1 MPNGWLSLTTG
12 RMSEIKASHI
22 LVEKEYEAQDVLK
35 KLSEGNSFES
45 LAKAFSKCPSG
56 EDGGDLGSFGK
67 GQMVKP
73 FEEAAFA
80 LKVGEVS
87 GPVRTQFGYHII
99 KRT

>member
-1 MPNGWLSLTTG
+1 
-12 RMSEIKASHI
+12 MSQIRASHI

-45 LAKAFSKCPSG
+45 LAKAYSKCPSK
-56 EDGGDLGSFGK
+56 EDGGDLGTFGK
-67 GQMVKP
+67 GQMVEA
-73 FEEAAFA
+73 FEKAAFA
-80 LKVGEVS
+80 LKEGEVS

>member
-1 MPNGWLSLTTG
+1 MESI
-12 RMSEIKASHI
+12 RASHI
-22 LVEKEYEAQDVLK
+22 LVEKEYEAEDVLK

-45 LAKAFSKCPSG
+45 LAKAFSTCPSG
-56 EDGGDLGSFGK
+56 AEGGDLGEFTR

-80 LKVGEVS
+80 LKQGEVS
-87 GPVRTQFGYHII
+87 GLVRTQFGYHII

>member
-1 MPNGWLSLTTG
+1 
-12 RMSEIKASHI
+12 MSEITASHI

-45 LAKAFSKCPSG
+45 LAKAYSTCPSG
-56 EDGGDLGSFGK
+56 RDGGDSGRFGK
-67 GQMVKP
+67 GQMVAE
-73 FEEAAFA
+73 FEKAAFA
-80 LKVGEVS
+80 LQPGEVS

>member
-1 MPNGWLSLTTG
+1 
-12 RMSEIKASHI
+12 MSDTVRASHI
-22 LVEKEYEAQDVLK
+22 LVEKEYEAEDVLK
-35 KLSEGNSFES
+35 KLNEGNSFES

-56 EDGGDLGSFGK
+56 EDGGDLGEFRR

-73 FEEAAFA
+73 FEDAAFA
-80 LKVGEVS
+80 LQPGEVS

>member
-1 MPNGWLSLTTG
+1 
-12 RMSEIKASHI
+12 MSEITASHI

-45 LAKAFSKCPSG
+45 LAKAYSTCPSG
-56 EDGGDLGSFGK
+56 RDGGDLGSFGK
-67 GQMVKP
+67 GQMVAE
-73 FEEAAFA
+73 FEKAAFA
-80 LKVGEVS
+80 LQPGEVS